1 MAYENLKNA
10 ALPRSLMDVI
20 ADIADLLQK
29 EIRLARAEVM
39 SKLSARLQ
47 AGVWI
52 VAAGI
57 LGFITALLLVAGLV
71 LGVASYGIA
80 MHWACVIV
88 AAIFGV
94 VAVLVF
100 LKGHADAQKNIA
112 PNRTFGQLRQDIA
125 IAKEHLS

>member
-1 MAYENLKNA
+1 
-10 ALPRSLMDVI
+10 
-20 ADIADLLQK
+20 
-29 EIRLARAEVM
+29 
-39 SKLSARLQ
+39 
-47 AGVWI
+47 
-52 VAAGI
+52 
-57 LGFITALLLVAGLV
+57 
-71 LGVASYGIA
+71 